1 MSARSD
7 AVLLDVSERIATV
20 TLNRPESRN
29 ALSSEVL
36 RLLPQLL
43 SDADSDD
50 EADVIVL
57 TGADPAFC
65 AGLDLVELSSEGGNR
80 LLDGPQEAQSRRSRG
95 PFPPLGKPLI
105 GAINGAAVTGGLELA
120 LNCDFLVASERAT
133 FADTHASLGVMPGW
147 GLSALLP
154 QAIGVRRA
162 REMSFTGNFVDAA
175 EALALGLVNHVVPHP
190 DLIPFTRGLAAD
202 ITGNDQAA
210 VRQLRTT
217 YAAITH
223 DDDAWETEARA
234 SRAWQRTQFS
244 SEQIAA
250 RRATVIE
257 RGREQQ

>member
-1 MSARSD
+1 
-7 AVLLDVSERIATV
+7 
-20 TLNRPESRN
+20 
-29 ALSSEVL
+29 
-36 RLLPQLL
+36 
-43 SDADSDD
+43 
-50 EADVIVL
+50 
-57 TGADPAFC
+57 
-65 AGLDLVELSSEGGNR
+65 
-80 LLDGPQEAQSRRSRG
+80 
-95 PFPPLGKPLI
+95 
-105 GAINGAAVTGGLELA
+105 
-120 LNCDFLVASERAT
+120 VASERAT
-133 FADTHASLGVMPGW
+133 FGDTHARLGIMPGW

-202 ITGNDQAA
+202 IAGNDNVA

-244 SEQIAA
+244 SEQIAG
-250 RRATVIE
+250 RRDAVIE